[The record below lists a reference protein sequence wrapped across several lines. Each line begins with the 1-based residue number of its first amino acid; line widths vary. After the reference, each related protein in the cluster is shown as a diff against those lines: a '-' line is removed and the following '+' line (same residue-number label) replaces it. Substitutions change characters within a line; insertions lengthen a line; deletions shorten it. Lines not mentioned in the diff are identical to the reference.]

1 MPTCVRADK
10 ITRSVE
16 KEGFREEEWQ
26 IMKCGIHMG
35 MMAEVADGHVSFETR

>member
-10 ITRSVE
+10 ITKIVE

-26 IMKCGIHMG
+26 IMKCGIHICSCW
-35 MMAEVADGHVSFETR
+35 AAIIDIQE